1 MLFYISWYVQITTV
15 ARYFYSHCRVVCA
28 MYYKALQVYFRS
40 YIGKKKKDYYYYFF
54 FLAGIFSGSLS
65 VLSLISILISVI
77 KTRKII
83 NHTPKV
89 SYINFNISIY
99 SLDVTEVHAV
109 ILCTLTSMSCHV
121 CSTVLLLVKTKSFFF
136 QFSLQ
141 GQPSLKKMKLSA
153 IGLYIITNNKHAKF
167 RTCILLSDY
176 CW

>member
-15 ARYFYSHCRVVCA
+15 AHYFYSHCRVVCA

-40 YIGKKKKDYYYYFF
+40 YIGKKSLVFF
-54 FLAGIFSGSLS
+54 CFFSRHLFWFSFS
-65 VLSLISILISVI
+65 FDLSLISILISVI
-77 KTRKII
+77 KTWKII